1 MIKQLD
7 GCSTLAPRPS
17 AAKHWIAVAQPALHF
32 GGEGNFYEP
41 SFDDVIVLIQ
51 AWYNSRKRSQIC
63 AFLNISENE
72 NLLS

>member
-1 MIKQLD
+1 
-7 GCSTLAPRPS
+7 
-17 AAKHWIAVAQPALHF
+17 VAQPALHF

-63 AFLNISENE
+63 AFRNISENE